1 VKTLDGGTLTPEVL
15 SMVPA
20 EAAEVRRLHD
30 HARAEASKRA
40 YAADWKH
47 FESWCEA
54 RGYAA
59 LPAPPTAR
67 ALYRGALGGHLKST
81 RDSPSRPGS
90 STRNGT
96 RATHFS
102 GL

>member
-54 RGYAA
+54 RGYAS
-59 LPAPPTAR
+59 LPATPNAL
-67 ALYRGALGGHLKST
+67 ALYLGALVGQFK
-81 RDSPSRPGS
+81 
-90 STRNGT
+90 
-96 RATHFS
+96 
-102 GL
+102 